1 MRRETL
7 KKLLNLD
14 RRWIFLMVLICAVG
28 ARFVDFDLPVFPK
41 SSVKAMH
48 DKIEQV
54 AAKRGTILVS
64 MDYDPSSKPELEP
77 LSRAVLRHAF
87 SRKVKVIAMTHNPN
101 GQRLTQTVLEESA
114 AEFDV
119 KYGDDFVLLGY
130 KAGSGTLVIN
140 MGQDFRDAFS
150 KDHAGK
156 DLANFAIT
164 RELTSLSQIDYVIS
178 IAASAYWE
186 SWMIY
191 GHDRYGFPYGVGV
204 TGVIAPDVF
213 PFLQTGQVTG
223 LVGGLAGAAEYE
235 TLINHPEAA
244 TKGMKPQSAVHLLLV
259 LFVLFGNVVFFYDL
273 ILKRRAERGRVETRR
288 P

>member
-1 MRRETL
+1 MQRATL
-7 KKLLNLD
+7 KKLLDLD
-14 RRWIFLMVLICAVG
+14 RRWIFLMVLICAIG
-28 ARFVDFDLPVFPK
+28 ARFIDFDLPVFPK
-41 SSVKAMH
+41 ASVKTMY
-48 DKIEQV
+48 DKIEEV
-54 AAKRGTILVS
+54 AAKNGTILIS

-77 LSRAVLRHAF
+77 LSRALLRHAF

-101 GQRLTQTVLEESA
+101 GQRLAQTVLEESA

-119 KYGDDFVLLGY
+119 KYGEDYVLLGY
-130 KAGSGTLVIN
+130 KAGGGTLVIN

-150 KDHAGK
+150 KDYAGD
-156 DLANFAIT
+156 DLASFAVT
-164 RELTSLSQIDYVIS
+164 REITSISKLDYVIS
-178 IAASAYWE
+178 VSASAYWE

-191 GHDRYGFPYGVGV
+191 GHDRYRFPYGVGV

-235 TLINHPEAA
+235 TLIKRPDMAVV
-244 TKGMKPQSAVHLLLV
+244 GMKPQSAVHMLLV
-259 LFVLFGNVVFFYDL
+259 LFVVFGNVIFFYDL
-273 ILKRRAERGRVETRR
+273 ILKRRQEKGRREVRR